1 MATNYLHDFTK
12 ILDGAIEKY
21 DGISTAINLEDP
33 SKFSQQ
39 ENYKEKVL
47 GFRKEIR
54 TKKIIKI
61 TDIFN
66 LIEEFVDEETL
77 SLYSIEKS
85 FNFVKKYKNSKP
97 IIKSIMNKFDKHI
110 RTSINK
116 DILSPF
122 GITAKVQRKSV
133 WGDEYL
139 DKLMVKDKRKTNTP
153 TNRYRLPDDETSKI
167 PAWDIQIKIPLPS
180 INVTNANQDF
190 NVDIPM
196 TMLDAAGVV
205 PSITLNVSYQFK
217 PLSKFFVENIN
228 KINDYKKDINLFIV
242 DLMKHSERQMSFANN
257 VRKRYDSTNGH
268 PYISDSG
275 SWCPGDYERSLDRAF
290 SAMDITLLATIV
302 QKWMSNYVVGYTNPH
317 RDIMSFYE
325 WLPEDL
331 GTNPELLPFRQS
343 MGRSCWS
350 KHESTDVCKARKCV
364 FINIC
369 DTYIANK
376 SNEEVTEA
384 TCASARESVDATNNS
399 VILPNLSDAERREN
413 LLVADN
419 MGLSELR
426 QNHSE
431 EIFSIAN
438 KPNNTN
444 IINFLYARLD
454 DREDEMILES
464 YMDRIYEYM
473 RGSSE
478 EDIIN
483 LYEEIPECVLLP
495 IINHTPSLFSIG

>member
-122 GITAKVQRKSV
+122 CITAKVQRKSV

-180 INVTNANQDF
+180 INVTNTNQDF

-196 TMLDAAGVV
+196 TMLDATGVV

-257 VRKRYDSTNGH
+257 VRKRYDSANGH

-275 SWCPGDYERSLDRAF
+275 SWCPGDYERSLNRAF

-331 GTNPELLPFRQS
+331 GTNPGLLPFRQS
-343 MGRSCWS
+343 MGRSCWG

-369 DTYIANK
+369 DVHIANK
-376 SNEEVTEA
+376 SNEEATEA
-384 TCASARESVDATNNS
+384 TESVDATNNS
-399 VILPNLSDAERREN
+399 VILPNLTDAERREN

-444 IINFLYARLD
+444 IINFLYECNAGRASY
-454 DREDEMILES
+454 EGSIES
-464 YMDRIYEYM
+464 FVEETYLSM

-483 LYEEIPECVLLP
+483 LYEEIPECVMLP